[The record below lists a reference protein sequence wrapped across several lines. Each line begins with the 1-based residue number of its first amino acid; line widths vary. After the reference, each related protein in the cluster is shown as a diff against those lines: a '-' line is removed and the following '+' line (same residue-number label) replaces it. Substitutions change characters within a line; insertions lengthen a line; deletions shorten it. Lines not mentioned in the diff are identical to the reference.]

1 MKKFILTVLCVTT
14 FFIGLGGLIENVGA
28 RFKSDERALEIMRLA
43 RQAIGGESNIN
54 AVQSLSVRGKVAKTL
69 NFGDESRIE
78 NGDWELHLQSPD
90 KISKM
95 LKIGAGNGSG
105 GEQLEKKINVVVI
118 KKGGDGNS
126 VVDENG
132 SSEKVTIIKK
142 GDQEMSGAD
151 AAGNPKIRR
160 EILTENIKGDVGN
173 SHGSELFRTMLFLLL
188 TTPPNSDAN
197 YIYAGDATVDGVI
210 CEIVEVKAGGA
221 SVKLFFNK
229 SSHLPVMASFTGT
242 KPMVF
247 RINKNK
253 ADTDDQQNVTVF
265 ANQKTAAQ
273 TGEFQVKFSDYRSVS
288 GVQMPYKWT
297 QTIDGGADET
307 IDVTSYETNPANIA
321 EKFKNEPQK
330 IMIRTKKP
338 E

>member
-1 MKKFILTVLCVTT
+1 MKKFILTVLCVAT

-43 RQAIGGESNIN
+43 RQAIGGEANIN
-54 AVQSLSVRGKVAKTL
+54 AVQSLSVKGRATKTF
-69 NFGDESRIE
+69 NFETDARTET
-78 NGDWELHLQSPD
+78 GDWELHLQSPD

-95 LKIGAGNGSG
+95 LKIGAGNGG
-105 GEQLEKKINVVVI
+105 GEHLEKKINVVVI
-118 KKGGDGNS
+118 RKDDGANS
-126 VVDENG
+126 VIDENG

-142 GDQEMSGAD
+142 GDKEMSGAD

-160 EILTENIKGDVGN
+160 QIITEDVRGDVGN
-173 SHGSELFRTMLFLLL
+173 FHGNELFRTMLFLLL

-197 YIYAGDATVDGVI
+197 YIYAGDATIDGVN
-210 CEIVEVKAGGA
+210 CEIVQVNAGGT

-229 SSHLPVMASFTGT
+229 SSHLPVMASFTGA

-247 RINKNK
+247 RVNKNK
-253 ADTDDQQNVTVF
+253 ADTDDQQTVTVF
-265 ANQKTAAQ
+265 ANQRGAAQ
-273 TGEFQVKFSDYRSVS
+273 KGEFQVKFSDYRSVS

-297 QTIDGGADET
+297 QTIDGSADET